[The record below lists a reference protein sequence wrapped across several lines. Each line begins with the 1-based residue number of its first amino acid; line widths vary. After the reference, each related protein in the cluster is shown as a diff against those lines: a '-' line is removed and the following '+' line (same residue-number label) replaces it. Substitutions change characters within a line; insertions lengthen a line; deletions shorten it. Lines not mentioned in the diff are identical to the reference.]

1 MRELYDNETFRLR
14 EYVEQERKYNTID
27 EDGVALLQELYIAT
41 PSLLIT
47 LHQTSAS
54 NRNNLMAATGLNS
67 DDFNKVMNK
76 LVRGLF
82 VRYQGYE
89 ILPTERFRIGMNRI
103 DRNVAVTR
111 VGEDNV

>member
-1 MRELYDNETFRLR
+1 
-14 EYVEQERKYNTID
+14 
-27 EDGVALLQELYIAT
+27 
-41 PSLLIT
+41 
-47 LHQTSAS
+47 
-54 NRNNLMAATGLNS
+54 
-67 DDFNKVMNK
+67 MNK